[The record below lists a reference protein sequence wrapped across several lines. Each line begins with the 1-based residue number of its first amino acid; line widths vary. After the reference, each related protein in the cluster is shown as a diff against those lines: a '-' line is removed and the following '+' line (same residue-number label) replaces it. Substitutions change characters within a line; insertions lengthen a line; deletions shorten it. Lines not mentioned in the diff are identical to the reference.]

1 MAINKN
7 FVVKNGIEVNTNQIF
22 ADATTGKVGIGSTQP
37 GVVLDVQG
45 GIAATDVVTYDLRV
59 AGFSTFSEAVVAQD
73 NLNVSGF
80 STARDINIL
89 GVTSTANFKA
99 LGISTFTGAIDADSF
114 VDVAGNVKV
123 AGITT
128 LTGTVTAS
136 SSLNVSGITTLASS
150 GGITTTG
157 GDFYVGGEL
166 YVADD
171 ITYDEISGRNMTI
184 TQQTTTKDL
193 TVTGV
198 GTFSGQTNLTNTNVT
213 AGILSATGQ
222 TNLANVNVSAA
233 GTVAALTATTGT
245 VSGQTTLANVNV
257 ATGIAT
263 VAGQTNLANVNVS
276 AAATIANL
284 TVTGSIT
291 GSSAIGIQ
299 SGGNWVSTATTT
311 LNLSQSGLTA
321 VTDATS
327 GITTV
332 TIASGVSLGLAIAL
346 GG

>member
-99 LGISTFTGAIDADSF
+99 LGISTFTGAIDANSF
-114 VDVAGNVKV
+114 ADVAGNLAVGGIATITSNLDVNSFADVSGNLKV
-123 AGITT
+123 A
-128 LTGTVTAS
+128 
-136 SSLNVSGITTLASS
+136 GITTLASS

-157 GDFYVGGEL
+157 GDFYVGGDL

-184 TQQTTTKDL
+184 SQQTTTKDIN
-193 TVTGV
+193 VTGV
-198 GTFSGQTNLTNTNVT
+198 
-213 AGILSATGQ
+213 
-222 TNLANVNVSAA
+222 
-233 GTVAALTATTGT
+233 
-245 VSGQTTLANVNV
+245 
-257 ATGIAT
+257 AT
-263 VAGQTNLANVNVS
+263 VAGQTNLTNVNVS

-311 LNLSQSGLTA
+311 VNFSQTGLTA
-321 VTDATS
+321 ATDATS

>member
-59 AGFSTFSEAVVAQD
+59 AGFSTFSKAVVASD

-80 STARDINIL
+80 STSRDINIL

-99 LGISTFTGAIDADSF
+99 LGISTFTGAIDANSF
-114 VDVAGNVKV
+114 ADVAGNLAVGGIATITSNLDVNSFADV
-123 AGITT
+123 AGQFK
-128 LTGTVTAS
+128 TA
-136 SSLNVSGITTLASS
+136 GITTLASS

-157 GDFYVGGEL
+157 GDFYVGGDL

-184 TQQTTTKDL
+184 SQQTTTKDL

-198 GTFSGQTNLTNTNVT
+198 ATIASASALNVTGITTLAGQTNLSNTNVT
-213 AGILSATGQ
+213 S
-222 TNLANVNVSAA
+222 
-233 GTVAALTATTGT
+233 
-245 VSGQTTLANVNV
+245 
-257 ATGIAT
+257 GIAT

>member
-89 GVTSTANFKA
+89 GVTSTANLKA

-128 LTGTVTAS
+128 LTG
-136 SSLNVSGITTLASS
+136 
-150 GGITTTG
+150 
-157 GDFYVGGEL
+157 DL

-184 TQQTTTKDL
+184 SQQTTTKDL

-198 GTFSGQTNLTNTNVT
+198 ATIASASALNVTGITTLAGQTNLSNTNVT
-213 AGILSATGQ
+213 S
-222 TNLANVNVSAA
+222 
-233 GTVAALTATTGT
+233 
-245 VSGQTTLANVNV
+245 
-257 ATGIAT
+257 GIAT

>member
-59 AGFSTFSEAVVAQD
+59 AGFSTFSKAVVASD

-80 STARDINIL
+80 STSRDINIL

-99 LGISTFTGAIDADSF
+99 LGISTFTGAIDANSLA
-114 VDVAGNVKV
+114 DVAGNLAVGGIATITSNLDVNSFADV
-123 AGITT
+123 AGQFK
-128 LTGTVTAS
+128 TA
-136 SSLNVSGITTLASS
+136 VITTLASS

-157 GDFYVGGEL
+157 GDFYVGGDL

-171 ITYDEISGRNMTI
+171 ITYDEISGRNMPI
-184 TQQTTTKDL
+184 TQPTPTKDL
-193 TVTGV
+193 TVTVVATLASSGCLNV
-198 GTFSGQTNLTNTNVT
+198 TGITTLAGQTNLSNTNVT
-213 AGILSATGQ
+213 S
-222 TNLANVNVSAA
+222 
-233 GTVAALTATTGT
+233 
-245 VSGQTTLANVNV
+245 
-257 ATGIAT
+257 GIAT

-291 GSSAIGIQ
+291 CSSAIGIQ

>member
-1 MAINKN
+1 MAVNKN
-7 FVVKNGIEVNTNQIF
+7 FVVKNGLEVNDNLLV
-22 ADATTGKVGIGSTQP
+22 ADIDTQKVGIGTS
-37 GVVLDVQG
+37 VSSYELHVLG
-45 GIAATDVVTYDLRV
+45 GIGATGVHVT
-59 AGFSTFSEAVVAQD
+59 
-73 NLNVSGF
+73 
-80 STARDINIL
+80 
-89 GVTSTANFKA
+89 
-99 LGISTFTGAIDADSF
+99 
-114 VDVAGNVKV
+114 
-123 AGITT
+123 GITT
-128 LTGTVTAS
+128 IDGSLILGTNQNSISDGATIWG
-136 SSLNVSGITTLASS
+136 NTKISGITTLASQ

-157 GDFYVGGEL
+157 GDFYVGGDL

-184 TQQTTTKDL
+184 SQQTTTKDL

-198 GTFSGQTNLTNTNVT
+198 ATIASASALNVTGITTLAGQTNLSNTNVT
-213 AGILSATGQ
+213 S
-222 TNLANVNVSAA
+222 
-233 GTVAALTATTGT
+233 
-245 VSGQTTLANVNV
+245 
-257 ATGIAT
+257 GIAT

-332 TIASGVSLGLAIAL
+332 TMASGVSIGLAIAL

>member
-89 GVTSTANFKA
+89 GVTSTANLKA

-136 SSLNVSGITTLASS
+136 SSLNVSGITTLAGS

-157 GDFYVGGEL
+157 GDFYVGGDL

-213 AGILSATGQ
+213 AGILSAT
-222 TNLANVNVSAA
+222 
-233 GTVAALTATTGT
+233 
-245 VSGQTTLANVNV
+245 
-257 ATGIAT
+257 
-263 VAGQTNLANVNVS
+263 GQTNLANVNVS

>member
-89 GVTSTANFKA
+89 GVTSTANLKA

-128 LTGTVTAS
+128 RTGTVTAS
-136 SSLNVSGITTLASS
+136 SSLNVSGITTLAGS
-150 GGITTTG
+150 GGITKTG
-157 GDFYVGGEL
+157 GDFYVGGDL

-171 ITYDEISGRNMTI
+171 ITYDEISGLNMTI

-198 GTFSGQTNLTNTNVT
+198 ATIASAGSLNVTGITTLAGQTNLSNTNVT
-213 AGILSATGQ
+213 S
-222 TNLANVNVSAA
+222 
-233 GTVAALTATTGT
+233 
-245 VSGQTTLANVNV
+245 
-257 ATGIAT
+257 GIAT

>member
-99 LGISTFTGAIDADSF
+99 LGISTFTGAIDANSF
-114 VDVAGNVKV
+114 ADVAGNLAVGGIATITSNLDVNSFADVSGNLKV
-123 AGITT
+123 A
-128 LTGTVTAS
+128 
-136 SSLNVSGITTLASS
+136 GITTLASS

-157 GDFYVGGEL
+157 GDFYVGGDL

-184 TQQTTTKDL
+184 SQQTTTKDL
-193 TVTGV
+193 NVTGV
-198 GTFSGQTNLTNTNVT
+198 TTAAGQTNLT
-213 AGILSATGQ
+213 
-222 TNLANVNVSAA
+222 
-233 GTVAALTATTGT
+233 
-245 VSGQTTLANVNV
+245 
-257 ATGIAT
+257 
-263 VAGQTNLANVNVS
+263 NVNVS

-311 LNLSQSGLTA
+311 VNFSQTGLTA
-321 VTDATS
+321 ATDATS

>member
-7 FVVKNGIEVNTNQIF
+7 FVVKNGIEVNTNQIY

-59 AGFSTFSEAVVAQD
+59 AGFSTFAEAVVAQD

-80 STARDINIL
+80 STAKGIDIL
-89 GVTSTANFKA
+89 GVTSTANFES
-99 LGISTFTGAIDADSF
+99 LGISTFTGAVDANSF
-114 VDVAGNVKV
+114 VDVAGNLNV

-136 SSLNVSGITTLASS
+136 SSLNVSGITTLAGS

-157 GDFYVGGEL
+157 GDFYVGGDL

-184 TQQTTTKDL
+184 SQQTTTKDL
-193 TVTGV
+193 NVTGV
-198 GTFSGQTNLTNTNVT
+198 TTAAGQTNLT
-213 AGILSATGQ
+213 
-222 TNLANVNVSAA
+222 
-233 GTVAALTATTGT
+233 
-245 VSGQTTLANVNV
+245 
-257 ATGIAT
+257 
-263 VAGQTNLANVNVS
+263 NVNVS

-311 LNLSQSGLTA
+311 VNFSQSGLTA
-321 VTDATS
+321 ATDATS

>member
-7 FVVKNGIEVNTNQIF
+7 FVVKNGIEVNTNQIY

-45 GIAATDVVTYDLRV
+45 GIAATDVVTDNLRV
-59 AGFSTFSEAVVAQD
+59 SGFSTFAEAVVAQD

-80 STARDINIL
+80 STAKGIDIL
-89 GVTSTANFKA
+89 GVTSTANFES
-99 LGISTFTGAIDADSF
+99 LGISTFTGAVDANSF
-114 VDVAGNVKV
+114 VDVAGNLAVG
-123 AGITT
+123 GIA
-128 LTGTVTAS
+128 TVTSNLDVNSFADIAGQFKTA
-136 SSLNVSGITTLASS
+136 GITTLASS

-157 GDFYVGGEL
+157 GDFYVGGDL

-184 TQQTTTKDL
+184 SQQITDKDL
-193 TVTGV
+193 NVTGV
-198 GTFSGQTNLTNTNVT
+198 
-213 AGILSATGQ
+213 
-222 TNLANVNVSAA
+222 
-233 GTVAALTATTGT
+233 
-245 VSGQTTLANVNV
+245 
-257 ATGIAT
+257 
-263 VAGQTNLANVNVS
+263 
-276 AAATIANL
+276 ATIATLN
-284 TVTGSIT
+284 VTGSIT
-291 GSSAIGIQ
+291 GKSTIGIQ

-311 LNLSQSGLTA
+311 VNFSQSGLTA

-332 TIASGVSLGLAIAL
+332 TMASGVSIGLAIAL

>member
-59 AGFSTFSEAVVAQD
+59 AGFSTFSKAVVASD

-80 STARDINIL
+80 STSRDINIL

-99 LGISTFTGAIDADSF
+99 LGISTFTGAIDANSF
-114 VDVAGNVKV
+114 ADVAGNLAVG
-123 AGITT
+123 GIA
-128 LTGTVTAS
+128 TVTSNLDVNSFADIAGQFKTA
-136 SSLNVSGITTLASS
+136 GITTLASS

-157 GDFYVGGEL
+157 GDFYVGGDL

-184 TQQTTTKDL
+184 SQQTTTKDL
-193 TVTGV
+193 NVTGV
-198 GTFSGQTNLTNTNVT
+198 TTAAGQTNLT
-213 AGILSATGQ
+213 
-222 TNLANVNVSAA
+222 
-233 GTVAALTATTGT
+233 
-245 VSGQTTLANVNV
+245 
-257 ATGIAT
+257 
-263 VAGQTNLANVNVS
+263 NVNVS

-311 LNLSQSGLTA
+311 VNFSQTGLTA
-321 VTDATS
+321 ATDATS

>member
-7 FVVKNGIEVNTNQIF
+7 FVVKNGIEVNTNQIY
-22 ADATTGKVGIGSTQP
+22 ADATTGRVGIGSTQP

-45 GIAATDVVTYDLRV
+45 GIAATDVVTDNLRV
-59 AGFSTFSEAVVAQD
+59 SGFSTFAAAVVAQD

-80 STARDINIL
+80 STAKGIDIL
-89 GVTSTANFKA
+89 GVTSTANFES
-99 LGISTFTGAIDADSF
+99 LGISTFTGAVDANSF
-114 VDVAGNVKV
+114 VDVAGNLAVG
-123 AGITT
+123 GIA
-128 LTGTVTAS
+128 TVTSNLDVNSFADIAGQFKTA
-136 SSLNVSGITTLASS
+136 GITTLASS

-157 GDFYVGGEL
+157 GDFYVGGDL

-184 TQQTTTKDL
+184 SQQTTTKDIN
-193 TVTGV
+193 VTGV
-198 GTFSGQTNLTNTNVT
+198 
-213 AGILSATGQ
+213 
-222 TNLANVNVSAA
+222 
-233 GTVAALTATTGT
+233 
-245 VSGQTTLANVNV
+245 
-257 ATGIAT
+257 AT
-263 VAGQTNLANVNVS
+263 VAGQTNLTNVNVS

-299 SGGNWVSTATTT
+299 SGGNGVSTATTT
-311 LNLSQSGLTA
+311 VNFSQSGLTA
-321 VTDATS
+321 ATDATS

-332 TIASGVSLGLAIAL
+332 TIASGVSIGLAIAL

>member
-59 AGFSTFSEAVVAQD
+59 AGFSTFSNAVVASD

-99 LGISTFTGAIDADSF
+99 LGISTFTGAIDANSF
-114 VDVAGNVKV
+114 ADVAGNLAVGGIATITSNLDVNSFADVSGNLKV
-123 AGITT
+123 A
-128 LTGTVTAS
+128 
-136 SSLNVSGITTLASS
+136 GITTLASS

-157 GDFYVGGEL
+157 GDFYVGGDL

-184 TQQTTTKDL
+184 SQQTTTKDL
-193 TVTGV
+193 NVTGV
-198 GTFSGQTNLTNTNVT
+198 TTAAGQTNLT
-213 AGILSATGQ
+213 
-222 TNLANVNVSAA
+222 
-233 GTVAALTATTGT
+233 
-245 VSGQTTLANVNV
+245 
-257 ATGIAT
+257 
-263 VAGQTNLANVNVS
+263 NVNVS

-311 LNLSQSGLTA
+311 VNFSQTGLTA
-321 VTDATS
+321 ATDATS

>member
-59 AGFSTFSEAVVAQD
+59 AGFSTFSKAVVASD

-80 STARDINIL
+80 STSRDINIL

-99 LGISTFTGAIDADSF
+99 LGISTFTGAIDANSF
-114 VDVAGNVKV
+114 ADVAGNLAVGGIATITSNLDVNSFADVSGNLKV
-123 AGITT
+123 A
-128 LTGTVTAS
+128 
-136 SSLNVSGITTLASS
+136 GITTLASS

-157 GDFYVGGEL
+157 GDFYVGGDL

-184 TQQTTTKDL
+184 SQQTTTKDL
-193 TVTGV
+193 NVTGV
-198 GTFSGQTNLTNTNVT
+198 TTAAGQTNLT
-213 AGILSATGQ
+213 
-222 TNLANVNVSAA
+222 
-233 GTVAALTATTGT
+233 
-245 VSGQTTLANVNV
+245 
-257 ATGIAT
+257 
-263 VAGQTNLANVNVS
+263 NVNVS

-311 LNLSQSGLTA
+311 VNFSQTGLTA
-321 VTDATS
+321 ATDATS